1 MSEVE
6 VEFLVE
12 LLLEDLK
19 ESSYMGSMW
28 LALSSKQKSNMKQR
42 WTQIL
47 LNGQCELEFNSY

>member
-1 MSEVE
+1 MSKAE

-28 LALSSKQKSNMKQR
+28 LALSSKQKSNMKER
-42 WTQIL
+42 WSEIL
-47 LNGQCELEFNSY
+47 LNGQCELEINSY